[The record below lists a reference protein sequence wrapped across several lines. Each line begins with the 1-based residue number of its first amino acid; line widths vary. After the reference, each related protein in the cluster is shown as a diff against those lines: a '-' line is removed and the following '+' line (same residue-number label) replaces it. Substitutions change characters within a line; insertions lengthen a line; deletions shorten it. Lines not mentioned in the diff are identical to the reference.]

1 MAIGLGRMFGFHF
14 LENFNYP
21 YISKTITDFWR
32 RWHISLSSWFKDY
45 IYIPLGG
52 NRNGIIKQL
61 RNIMIVWTLTGVWHG
76 ASWNF
81 VVWGLL
87 FGIVL
92 IIEKLFLKKYLDKL
106 KILNHIY
113 VLFIVMISFTIFNA
127 SSMKEAFNNIYGLFN
142 FNNPFINSS
151 TLYYFKSYLIVLVI
165 AIIGSTPL
173 IKNIIDKL
181 NKNEKIKNIINIFEP
196 ILLLVLL
203 IVVTSYLIDNSYN
216 PFLYFRF

>member
-1 MAIGLGRMFGFHF
+1 MHHLW
-14 LENFNYP
+14 
-21 YISKTITDFWR
+21 KK
-32 RWHISLSSWFKDY
+32 LS
-45 IYIPLGG
+45 I
-52 NRNGIIKQL
+52 
-61 RNIMIVWTLTGVWHG
+61 
-76 ASWNF
+76 
-81 VVWGLL
+81 
-87 FGIVL
+87 
-92 IIEKLFLKKYLDKL
+92 
-106 KILNHIY
+106 
-113 VLFIVMISFTIFNA
+113 
-127 SSMKEAFNNIYGLFN
+127 IYGLFN

>member
-1 MAIGLGRMFGFHF
+1 
-14 LENFNYP
+14 
-21 YISKTITDFWR
+21 
-32 RWHISLSSWFKDY
+32 
-45 IYIPLGG
+45 
-52 NRNGIIKQL
+52 
-61 RNIMIVWTLTGVWHG
+61 
-76 ASWNF
+76 
-81 VVWGLL
+81 
-87 FGIVL
+87 
-92 IIEKLFLKKYLDKL
+92 
-106 KILNHIY
+106 
-113 VLFIVMISFTIFNA
+113 MISFTIFNA

-142 FNNPFINSS
+142 FNNPFINGS

-181 NKNEKIKNIINIFEP
+181 NKNEKIKNIINVFEP